1 MSRNFPDEFV
11 VVPRS
16 SHRAARLDI
25 EHSGSRDPLCLNE
38 SGRQHRPA
46 EPVHDALRLVGEV
59 EVGSPGFSHVR
70 QLSMGSVPIVTGS
83 SPETLVDE
91 PGKTVNSGT
100 RVSSEYS
107 SSSAA
112 MLRDASALREGSW
125 GYRQAH
131 GYGLAPMNCQVN
143 TPTTPLALHHN
154 AAKLHYGKRQ
164 RWHRAF

>member
-11 VVPRS
+11 VVPKDN
-16 SHRAARLDI
+16 HHAARLDV
-25 EHSGSRDPLCLNE
+25 EYSGSRDPLCLNE

-46 EPVHDALRLVGEV
+46 GPVHDALRFVGEV
-59 EVGSPGFSHVR
+59 DVGSSGFSHAR
-70 QLSMGSVPIVTGS
+70 ELGMGSVPIVTGS
-83 SPETLVDE
+83 SPEALVDE

-107 SSSAA
+107 LPAAA

-143 TPTTPLALHHN
+143 TPTTPPCFTVAPNSGARVYAEPPVL
-154 AAKLHYGKRQ
+154 
-164 RWHRAF
+164 